1 MRRFLKGIH
10 AATALFLV
18 ASAGAPG
25 AWAQHAAATRQ
36 GNPQDYS
43 ESVGKGQSP
52 DASRGRTVE
61 KDAVSILRA
70 ARTIYVEPS
79 ERIDSKYLEYK
90 LGKYP
95 EFQQW
100 KLSIVRDRDKADLV
114 LSVHQR
120 MLNYIFSVEDPETSI
135 VVVNGK
141 VVAINDLVAAE
152 DISKEI
158 IRRMKNT
165 RALAVD

>member
-1 MRRFLKGIH
+1 MLLLFVLTTAGVSSARAQG
-10 AATALFLV
+10 ATGREE
-18 ASAGAPG
+18 SKS
-25 AWAQHAAATRQ
+25 
-36 GNPQDYS
+36 YS
-43 ESVGKGQSP
+43 ESS
-52 DASRGRTVE
+52 SRARRRKAERNGAGE

-70 ARTIYVEPS
+70 ARSIYIEPS
-79 ERIDSKYLEYK
+79 ERLDSKYLEYK

-120 MLNYIFSVEDPETSI
+120 MLNYIFSIEDPQTSV

-158 IRRMKNT
+158 IRRMKNM
-165 RALAVD
+165 RALTVD

>member
-10 AATALFLV
+10 TATALFLL

-25 AWAQHAAATRQ
+25 AWAQHGATGQ
-36 GNPQDYS
+36 GNSQDYS
-43 ESVGKGQSP
+43 ESAGKGRSQ

-61 KDAVSILRA
+61 KDAVSILRE
-70 ARTIYVEPS
+70 ARTIYIEPS

-120 MLNYIFSVEDPETSI
+120 MLNYIFSVEDPETSV

>member
-1 MRRFLKGIH
+1 MRRFLKGIR
-10 AATALFLV
+10 AAAALVLL
-18 ASAGAPG
+18 ASVGASG
-25 AWAQHAAATRQ
+25 AWAQKAATRQ
-36 GNPQDYS
+36 DEDSRGYS
-43 ESVGKGQSP
+43 ESVGKGRQR
-52 DASRGRTVE
+52 DASRDKTVE
-61 KDAVSILRA
+61 TDAVSILRA
-70 ARTIYVEPS
+70 ARTIYIEPS

-90 LGKYP
+90 LGKHP

-100 KLSIVRDRDKADLV
+100 KLSIVKDRDKADLV

-120 MLNYIFSVEDPETSI
+120 MLNYIFSIEDPETSI